1 MLLDI
6 VFVVIGI
13 GLLYWGGELL
23 VDHSIAMAKSFGVSP
38 MVIGLTVVAFATSA
52 PELAATLTASFKG
65 APALAV
71 GNAFGSNVA
80 NLGLILAIASLVMPL
95 EVTSRFLRREGAFM
109 IFATIIVYPLM
120 ADLRL
125 DRWEGAVMVLLLAAF
140 LRWLIR
146 NAKRHPE
153 DAALTEDLEGS
164 EGEPLWKSGL
174 GVVFG
179 LALLVGGANVLV
191 HGATEIARALDVP
204 ERVIGLT
211 LVALGTSL
219 PELAASVAAARRGEG
234 GLVLGNVVGSNIFN
248 LLCILGFTSLAF
260 PIDVPKAAMGLDFWL
275 MLGISVLTLI
285 FLTIGKRLNR
295 AEGTV
300 LLMIYVGYSI
310 YLFLPPGTFGG

>member
-1 MLLDI
+1 MLLSI
-6 VFVVIGI
+6 VLVIIGI

-38 MVIGLTVVAFATSA
+38 MIIGLTVVAFATSA
-52 PELAATLTASFKG
+52 PELAATLTAAYQG

-95 EVTSRFLRREGAFM
+95 EVTSTFFRREGAFM

-120 ADLRL
+120 VDLRL
-125 DRWEGAVMVLLLAAF
+125 ERWEGAVMVLLLIAF

-146 NAKRHPE
+146 NALRHPE
-153 DAALTEDLEGS
+153 DIALPEEVDAVAAV
-164 EGEPLWKSGL
+164 PLWRSVL

-191 HGATEIARALDVP
+191 RGATDIALALQVP

-234 GLVLGNVVGSNIFN
+234 GLVLGNIVGSNIFN

-285 FLTIGKRLNR
+285 FLTMGKRLNR
-295 AEGTV
+295 AEGVV

-310 YLFLPPGTFGG
+310 YLYLPPGAFGG